1 MRSSKRS
8 LLTLTGLALL
18 FGACSATSFTSTWK
32 APDAQPVQLKPG
44 DKVVAFVMANS
55 SSMRRAGE
63 ANLADELNA
72 RGLVGIPGYTL
83 VAEGDVQ
90 DEAKAK
96 AAIEASGAVAAV
108 VMRPMGSEK
117 EVSSTP
123 GMYYGGAGYGS
134 FYGGG
139 YYGHG
144 WGGMYDPGQI
154 RTDTYVSIETLVY
167 DLRQNKLVW
176 AGRTRT
182 MNPSNVEGFIKE
194 LATAVGKE
202 LRSDGVIAAGS

>member
-8 LLTLTGLALL
+8 LLTLAGLALL

-32 APDAQPVQLKPG
+32 APDAQPIQLKPG

-72 RGLVGIPGYTL
+72 RGLQGIPGYTL
-83 VAEGDVQ
+83 VAEGDVG

-96 AAIEASGAVAAV
+96 AAIDASGAVAAV
-108 VMRPMGSEK
+108 VMRPMGAEK

-194 LATAVGKE
+194 LAGAVGKE
-202 LRSDGVIAAGS
+202 LRADGVIAAGS